1 MNFITE
7 RVIRIPI
14 LPTYSYFIGLIACV
28 FFLQDLKAHYT
39 FDSSLKNKT
48 YSIESQANGL
58 NFSKFSRFPF
68 PSISRGILQ
77 DTIPESNS
85 SLDTLATSSN
95 ESYIQDQ
102 IRYKSEDYRR
112 IDRANNRLYLYDKA
126 ELYYQ
131 DTELKAGVI
140 VMDFELNEVSAGR
153 IPDSTGVLTQAP
165 SFKQDDNLIYP
176 DSIRYNFDTE
186 KALIWNSKSGQ
197 NGMDVF
203 ARLTKKENDST
214 FYLRDARVST
224 AGQLLGGDT
233 EGLDYY
239 FKVQKAKIIPGKQII
254 TGFANMFIADIPTP
268 VMVPFAYFPTQKNQE
283 SGFLF
288 PSIGESINQGFH
300 IQNGGYHF
308 ALSDYYDLT
317 LTGDYYTN
325 GSFGIRGNSQYIKR
339 YKFSGNFSFRYERN
353 ITSERGLPSY
363 GKSSVFNVRWS
374 HRKDR
379 KSNPKSN
386 FSASVNFGSSNYF
399 RESLNQL
406 NSPNFLN
413 NDLSSSI
420 SYSRSFPEYPRTNIS
435 INANMSQNSQSQR
448 VNLTLPTFQ
457 GNIER
462 IFPFAPKTGVKKGF
476 FQNIN
481 FQYTT
486 RFENRIITQ
495 EDNLFKSE
503 MFDNARIGAQH
514 NIPLNTN
521 FKVLKHL
528 SFTVGS
534 TIKEVWTPTTV
545 RYNDFD
551 ASLGEVV
558 KDTISGFDRFTSY
571 NLSASLGTTI
581 YGVVN
586 FKKGSKIE
594 SIRHTLR
601 PSISYSNRP
610 SSERYY
616 DTYIIDADG
625 NTRDYT
631 RFEGGLFGT
640 PSKALSN
647 SMNISVSNLFEAKV
661 RNRDSTATEPKK
673 ITLLKNLNISTAYDF
688 AAEEFNWSPV
698 RLSTGFDMIQKKLT
712 MNFAATLD
720 PYALDENNR
729 RISELNSR
737 VANSMFRLTSANANL
752 NFSIDSGFFKSN
764 KDDDFEDDRLSENQQ
779 ENAFSGGRSDDLF
792 GKANDFTNRGF
803 NDDDQSDAP
812 RYPSYR
818 TRIPWDLRIAYTMTY
833 LNSARQN
840 TISNNSLM
848 FSGNVDIT
856 PKWKVGIS
864 SGYDFK
870 GKGFTYTQFRFDR
883 DLDSWRLNFSWVP
896 FSDRASWYF
905 FIGVKSGL
913 LSDIK
918 YEKRREPDRN
928 L

>member
-85 SLDTLATSSN
+85 SLDTLATSSTQT
-95 ESYIQDQ
+95 YIQDQ

-254 TGFANMFIADIPTP
+254 TGFTNMFIADIPTP

-610 SSERYY
+610 SSDRYY

>member
-1 MNFITE
+1 M
-7 RVIRIPI
+7 
-14 LPTYSYFIGLIACV
+14 
-28 FFLQDLKAHYT
+28 KAHYT

-58 NFSKFSRFPF
+58 NFGEFSRFPF
-68 PSISRGILQ
+68 LNIAWEILQ

-85 SLDTLATSSN
+85 SLDTIATSSN

-131 DTELKAGVI
+131 GTELKAGVI

-551 ASLGEVV
+551 PSLDMAV

-594 SIRHTLR
+594 SIRHTIR

-661 RNRDSTATEPKK
+661 RDRDSTATEPKK

-712 MNFAATLD
+712 MNFATTLD

-896 FSDRASWYF
+896 FSDRSSWYF

>member
-1 MNFITE
+1 M
-7 RVIRIPI
+7 
-14 LPTYSYFIGLIACV
+14 
-28 FFLQDLKAHYT
+28 KAHYT

-58 NFSKFSRFPF
+58 NFGEFSRFPF
-68 PSISRGILQ
+68 LNIAWEILQ

-85 SLDTLATSSN
+85 SLDTIATSSN

-131 DTELKAGVI
+131 GTELKAGVI

-551 ASLGEVV
+551 PSLDMAV

-661 RNRDSTATEPKK
+661 RDRDSTATEPKK

-896 FSDRASWYF
+896 FSDRSSWYF

>member
-1 MNFITE
+1 MNSITE
-7 RVIRIPI
+7 RAIQILRLPSYTYVILLLLGGVLFQHLNARYVF
-14 LPTYSYFIGLIACV
+14 YS
-28 FFLQDLKAHYT
+28 
-39 FDSSLKNKT
+39 SPKNKT
-48 YSIESQANGL
+48 YSIELEMVEL
-58 NFSKFSRFPF
+58 NFTILSRYSPLNIAERI
-68 PSISRGILQ
+68 PR

-85 SLDTLATSSN
+85 SLDTIVANSTGAF
-95 ESYIQDQ
+95 IQDQ
-102 IRYKSEDYRR
+102 IKYKADDYRR
-112 IDRANNRLYLYDKA
+112 IDRANNRLYLYNNA

-131 DTELKAGVI
+131 DTELKAGII

-153 IPDSTGVLTQAP
+153 IPDSTGILTQAP
-165 SFKQDDNLIYP
+165 SFKQNENLIYP

-224 AGQLLGGDT
+224 AGQLLGRDT

-239 FKVQKAKIIPGKQII
+239 FRVQKAKIIPGKQII

-325 GSFGIRGNSQYIKR
+325 GSFGLRGNSHYVKR

-353 ITSERGLPSY
+353 ITSERGLPNY
-363 GKSSVFNVRWS
+363 GRSSVFNVRWS

-420 SYSRSFPEYPRTNIS
+420 SYSRSFPEYPKINIS

-457 GNIER
+457 GNMER
-462 IFPFAPKTGVKKGF
+462 IFPFAPKKGVKKGL

-481 FQYTT
+481 FRYST

-503 MFDNARIGAQH
+503 MFNNARIGAQH

-521 FKVLKHL
+521 FKVMKHL

-551 ASLGEVV
+551 PSLGEVV

-586 FKKGSKIE
+586 FKKGRKIE

-625 NTRDYT
+625 NTKDYT
-631 RFEGGLFGT
+631 RFEGSLFGT

-647 SMNISVSNLFEAKV
+647 SMNISISNLFEAKV
-661 RNRDSTATEPKK
+661 RDRDSTATEPKK
-673 ITLLKNLNISTAYDF
+673 IVLLKNFNISTAYDF

-720 PYALDENNR
+720 PYALDVNNR
-729 RISELNSR
+729 RINEFNSR
-737 VANSMFRLTSANANL
+737 VANGIFRLTSANANL

-764 KDDDFEDDRLSENQQ
+764 KDEDFEDDSLSENQQ

-803 NDDDQSDAP
+803 NDDDQSEAP

-833 LNSARQN
+833 INSTRQN

-848 FSGNVDIT
+848 FSGNVNIT